1 MARNRL
7 KELAKDLVF
16 VNDSLEKESVNELDI
31 TELKAHQNQIMDEII
46 KGGYSA
52 DLLLQYMKEYREVP
66 VGGFNEW
73 INS

>member
-1 MARNRL
+1 MAKNRL

-16 VNDSLEKESVNELDI
+16 VNDNLEESINELDI
-31 TELKAHQNQIMDEII
+31 TELKSQQNQIMDELIR
-46 KGGYSA
+46 GGYST
-52 DLLLQYMKEYREVP
+52 DLLVQYMKEYQEVP